1 MRIMI
6 ADDSAV
12 VRTIITQG
20 FAKNPGPFIG
30 KDKTLVDWLNQVC
43 RNLRPAVNKLFNSA
57 AKEVL
62 PRPEISKRILE
73 MVKR

>member
-1 MRIMI
+1 MVQT
-6 ADDSAV
+6 AV
-12 VRTIITQG
+12 E
-20 FAKNPGPFIG
+20 
-30 KDKTLVDWLNQVC
+30 DKSTCAVFGM
-43 RNLRPAVNKLFNSA
+43 PAAAIDLGA